1 MMTKR
6 VNWIEVT
13 KKRDQQESADNITKF
28 AGIDQH
34 YNTQC
39 KQCSCS

>member
-1 MMTKR
+1 MMTKTM
-6 VNWIEVT
+6 NWKEAT
-13 KKRDQQESADNITKF
+13 RKHNQQENADNITKF